1 MADEIDWSKTTF
13 EGARR
18 AQRREAAKLSFR
30 ERIIL
35 IEEMSELAKRL
46 QSHQS
51 TPKPPPSDPPPR
63 RAH

>member
-1 MADEIDWSKTTF
+1 MDDEIDWSKTTF

-46 QSHQS
+46 QLRQS
-51 TPKPPPSDPPPR
+51 TSEAPPGPSPPPAS
-63 RAH
+63 